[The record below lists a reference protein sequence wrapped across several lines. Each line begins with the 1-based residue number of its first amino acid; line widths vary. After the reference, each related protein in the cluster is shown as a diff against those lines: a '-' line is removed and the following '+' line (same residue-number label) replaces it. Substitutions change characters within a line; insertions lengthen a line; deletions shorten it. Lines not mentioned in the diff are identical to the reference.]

1 MNFVKVKDGTE
12 YMIVDAYVM
21 NGRVRIKRKY

>member
-12 YMIVDAYVM
+12 YMIVGAYVM